1 MPHPILIVDDEVLM
15 QRRLCKVL
23 GELGHPPE
31 WLRCADG
38 IEQAHKLAQAETFLL
53 ALVDLSLG
61 DGNGIEL
68 VQWLRRRDESL
79 PILVVSQ
86 WNTERTI
93 VDALSAGATGYV
105 LKGRDDLEI
114 AVCLRSALAGGA
126 PIDPFIARHIL
137 AQFHAP
143 TMPES
148 TGTSGTGPPTA
159 PSLSEREV
167 QILSLVTKGLTNRE
181 IGELLA
187 ISQRTVENHVHQVYR
202 KLDVHSRTEAVF
214 EARAQGLVK

>member
-1 MPHPILIVDDEVLM
+1 MPLPILIVDDEVLM

-23 GELGHPPE
+23 GGLGYTPDR
-31 WLRCADG
+31 LRCADG
-38 IEQAHKLAQAETFLL
+38 IEQAHKLVQAETFSL
-53 ALVDLSLG
+53 ALVDLGLG

-68 VQWLRRRDESL
+68 VQWLRRRDEAV

-93 VDALSAGATGYV
+93 VDALRAGATGYV

-143 TMPES
+143 TRPES
-148 TGTSGTGPPTA
+148 TGMSDTGPPTA
-159 PSLSEREV
+159 PPLSQREV
-167 QILSLVTKGLTNRE
+167 QILSFVTKGLTNRE

-187 ISQRTVENHVHQVYR
+187 ISQRTVENHVHQIYR